1 MPKPGIP
8 NELVLSTSC
17 YGPRLRSI
25 EDQAFS
31 AVAMGFRRLELGL
44 SATPP
49 ELRGWED
56 AERLSVLNLLYDVTP
71 AECVKN
77 IVCESGLVAPAD
89 VPSFLR

>member
-1 MPKPGIP
+1 
-8 NELVLSTSC
+8 
-17 YGPRLRSI
+17 
-25 EDQAFS
+25 
-31 AVAMGFRRLELGL
+31 MGGGRGGG
-44 SATPP
+44 SPDSP
-49 ELRGWED
+49 LRGWED